1 MLELFGTLFS
11 SIFAGGAT
19 GLLGV
24 LVQRYFDHKN
34 RELDKQLEAQRQ
46 THELSMRDKD
56 AAIMAQEWAGRTKVA
71 DIEAAATVNAA
82 DAAAFG
88 ESFKLEPK
96 QYSSNVVKPTK
107 GQSWVLILVDAMRG
121 IVRPG
126 LTVYLCAIT
135 TLIYSDAQMLL
146 GKVQG
151 MTATEALDLTK
162 MVVGTVLYLTTT
174 CVLWWFGTRNKQTAP
189 QIAK

>member
-1 MLELFGTLFS
+1 MLELFGTIFS

-19 GLLGV
+19 GIIGV
-24 LVQRYFDHKN
+24 IAQRWFDHKN
-34 RELDKQLEAQRQ
+34 RELDKELEKQRQ
-46 THELSMRDKD
+46 DHELAMRDKD
-56 AAIMAQEWAGRTKVA
+56 AAIMAQEWAGRTQVA
-71 DIEAAATVNAA
+71 NIEAKATVDAA

-88 ESFKLEPK
+88 TSFNLEPK

-107 GQSWVLILVDAMRG
+107 GQSWVLVLVDAVRG

-135 TLIYSDAQMLL
+135 TMVYSDAQMLL
-146 GKVQG
+146 GKAQG